1 MRGCFV
7 KVALVNPPWSFE
19 GSIYSG
25 CREPHLPLEFGYAR
39 ALIEDAGHEAVI
51 VDAQLEGLRDSDV
64 RRRLEALEP
73 SMTVV
78 NTAPSY
84 LFWHCAPPELRVPQQ
99 LVAAVREVAG
109 TIVVVGPHG
118 STTPRATLRKLG
130 AHVAVLG
137 ECEQVLQKLAATP
150 RSRWAE
156 IESIAVVEGA
166 RVRVQGG
173 PAATD
178 VTRLPSLRWSQTLL
192 ERHLHH
198 HFRVDRA
205 PARPGAEVE
214 ASRGSP
220 GAPEPSPDVP
230 LHDVTR
236 GRPLDVVLREIEA
249 LAAQGAEYVYFVD
262 PVFLPD
268 RALLEALCEHE
279 LAFGIR
285 TRIEHWREETLD
297 LLGRAGCVSIE
308 ANVHRLT
315 GSGRRERTETVKT
328 LLVHARQRVPFVQAN
343 LVAADDSPP
352 DEVVR
357 LRRELHLHGVY
368 ASEPLPTFPYP
379 GSSDYVLRWGP
390 PDDDAWERA
399 HAHYLANFR
408 ALADVRGSQ
417 PLSLSQLELPDAG

>member
-1 MRGCFV
+1 V

-39 ALIEDAGHEAVI
+39 ALIEEAGHEAVI
-51 VDAQLEGLRDSDV
+51 VDAPLEGLRDSDV

-118 STTPRATLRKLG
+118 SSTPRATLRKLG
-130 AHVAVLG
+130 THVAVLG
-137 ECEQVLQKLAATP
+137 EYEQVVARLASTP

-156 IESIAVVEGA
+156 IESIAVVEGT
-166 RVRVQGG
+166 RVRVQGE
-173 PAATD
+173 AAACD
-178 VTRLPSLRWSQTLL
+178 VARLPSLRWSPTIL
-192 ERHLHH
+192 ERHMHH
-198 HFRVDRA
+198 HHRMDRQ
-205 PARPGAEVE
+205 PMRPGAEVE
-214 ASRGSP
+214 ASRGR
-220 GAPEPSPDVP
+220 PDDP
-230 LHDVTR
+230 QASYEDDPFHDR
-236 GRPLDVVLREIEA
+236 ARRRPLRVVLREIEG
-249 LAAQGAEYVYFVD
+249 LAAHGVEYVYFVD
-262 PVFLPD
+262 PIFLPD
-268 RALLEALCEHE
+268 HALLESLCEHD
-279 LAFGIR
+279 LAFGMR
-285 TRIEHWREETLD
+285 TRIELWREDTLD

-308 ANVHRLT
+308 ANVDRLT
-315 GSGRRERTETVKT
+315 GTMRRERTETIKT
-328 LLVHARQRVPFVQAN
+328 LLVHARQRVPYVQAN
-343 LVAADDSPP
+343 LIAADDAPP

-357 LRRELHLHGVY
+357 LRRELHLHGVS
-368 ASEPLPTFPYP
+368 ANEPLPTFPYP

-408 ALADVRGSQ
+408 AFADVRGSQ